1 MAVYAEAKHYENK
14 KRRFLKGLY
23 KATDEGADIVYIDE
37 TGFAPEAWRSHG
49 RANKG
54 CRVHGEKPSGKRPRT
69 SLIGGYRNSK
79 LIAPVAFEGTCNTA
93 FFNAWM
99 EQHLLPELKAGS
111 VIVLD
116 NATFHKSRT
125 TWELAKARG
134 CKLLFLPPYSPHL
147 NPIEKLWANI
157 KRAWSY
163 ASNLTIHQFLASGI
177 YIWD

>member
-1 MAVYAEAKHYENK
+1 MAVYAEAKHYENR

-23 KATDEGADIVYIDE
+23 KATHEKHDVVYVDE

-49 RANKG
+49 RGPKG
-54 CRVHGEKPSGKRPRT
+54 CRVYGEKPSGKRPRT
-69 SLIGGYRNSK
+69 SLIGGYRYNK
-79 LIAPVAFEGTCNTA
+79 LVAPVTFNGTCNTD
-93 FFNAWM
+93 FFNAWL

-116 NATFHKSRT
+116 NATFHKSQKT
-125 TWELAKARG
+125 HELVKAAG
-134 CKLLFLPPYSPHL
+134 CRLLFLPPYSPHL
-147 NPIEKLWANI
+147 NPIEKLWGTI

-163 ASNLTIHQFLASGI
+163 ADTLTINQFLISAN